1 MKLTKLQDRFTETEI
16 DDEII
21 VMRLDT
27 GDFYSLSGTA
37 GAAWRLIDGQ
47 RDKARLLAD
56 LATAFEADEAAIAAD
71 VDALLLRFGKMGLL
85 AAT

>member
-1 MKLTKLQDRFTETEI
+1 MTLTKLRDRFTETEI

-47 RDKARLLAD
+47 RDKAGLMAD
-56 LATAFEADEAAIAAD
+56 LAEEFDTDQAAIAAD
-71 VDALLLRFGKMGLL
+71 VEELLLRFRKMGLL
-85 AAT
+85 VAS